1 MGPALP
7 GFLGSLAPVLNNYGY
22 LAVVGLVLVEGFGVP
37 APGQTILLA
46 AGVYAGAGQLDILWV
61 AVLGFLA
68 ATGGDNIGYAIGHFG
83 GRALVL
89 RFGRYVGLNDE
100 RLNKMEVFFR
110 HHGGKIVPFAR
121 FIDGLRQANGIVAG
135 LANMSWWRFLAA
147 NATGAAL
154 WVALWTL
161 VGYLAGNHIDVIYA
175 EFKRYEIYVLIAL
188 GVLVAAVIGRWV
200 WRRRGRRTSS
210 GKPGPERIRTAD
222 RPRD

>member
-7 GFLGSLAPVLNNYGY
+7 GILGSLAPVLNHYGY

-37 APGQTILLA
+37 APGQTILVA
-46 AGVYAGAGQLDILWV
+46 AGVYAGAGQLNILWV

-68 ATGGDNIGYAIGHFG
+68 ATTGDNIGYAIGHFG
-83 GRALVL
+83 GRAAVL
-89 RFGRYVGLNDE
+89 RFGRFVGLNNE
-100 RLNKMEVFFR
+100 RLNKTEVFFR
-110 HHGGKIVPFAR
+110 HHGGKIVPVAR

-154 WVALWTL
+154 WVTLWTL
-161 VGYLAGNHIDVIYA
+161 VGYLAGNHIGVIYA
-175 EFKRYEIYVLIAL
+175 EFKRYETYILIAL
-188 GVLVAAVIGRWV
+188 GIVAAAFIGHWA
-200 WRRRGRRTSS
+200 WRRWRQRTSG
-210 GKPGPERIRTAD
+210 GKPGSERVRTAE